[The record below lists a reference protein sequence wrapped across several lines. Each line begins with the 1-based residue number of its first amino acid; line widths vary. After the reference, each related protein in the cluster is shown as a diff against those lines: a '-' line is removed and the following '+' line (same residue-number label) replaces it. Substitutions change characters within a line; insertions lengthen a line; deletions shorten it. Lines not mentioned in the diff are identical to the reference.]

1 MRSERGHWLYMLD
14 VNIRT
19 STVLGI
25 VGAGGIGFLL
35 MESVR
40 TLNFDVAGSIILII
54 FVIVFAI
61 ERLSAWI
68 RTLFR

>member
-1 MRSERGHWLYMLD
+1 MMIRRLLD
-14 VNIRT
+14 VGIRT

-25 VGAGGIGFLL
+25 V
-35 MESVR
+35 
-40 TLNFDVAGSIILII
+40 I

-68 RTLFR
+68 RSKQV

>member
-1 MRSERGHWLYMLD
+1 D

-40 TLNFDVAGSIILII
+40 TLNFNVAGTIILII
-54 FVIVFAI
+54 FVLVFLI
-61 ERLSAWI
+61 ERLSAWM
-68 RTLFR
+68 RKLLA